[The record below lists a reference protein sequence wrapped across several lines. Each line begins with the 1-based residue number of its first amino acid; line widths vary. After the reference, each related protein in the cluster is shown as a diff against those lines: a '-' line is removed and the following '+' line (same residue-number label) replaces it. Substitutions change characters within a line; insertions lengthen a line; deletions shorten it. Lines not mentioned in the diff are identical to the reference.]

1 MRFELRAQL
10 VFGHGSIFG
19 LGTFG
24 LGLGDGACAEAEFDL
39 FAAFVVCDVG
49 RGDAFHPE
57 DLDFVA
63 IAAGQRILYSGEAA
77 YMCKY
82 WMNEEEWIE
91 RTFLVR
97 VCGLVGCGRR
107 DRRRC

>member
-1 MRFELRAQL
+1 MRLELRAQL

-19 LGTFG
+19 LRAFG

-57 DLDFVA
+57 DLDFVP
-63 IAAGQRILYSGEAA
+63 IAAGQRVLYSGKAV
-77 YMCKY
+77 YVRKY
-82 WMNEEEWIE
+82 EMNDEEWME